1 MRTNKTTLITLAVLA
16 TLSFCCLNIK
26 AETRF
31 KKTRY
36 YYEIKVYHLKTQD
49 QINKTEQYLK
59 TAYLPALHRIGI
71 SKVGVFK
78 ALDNDTTSDKRIYV
92 FIPSASIEAFSK
104 IDEQLFN
111 DGQLKSDGATYLN
124 AAYNE
129 APYER
134 IETIL
139 LKAFTDRPQFST
151 PLLTSPLTERVYEL
165 RSYESATDYLYRQK
179 VKMFNAGKEVDIF
192 TKLNFNPVFYGEVIA
207 GGRMP
212 NLMYMTTFNNKA
224 DRDEHWKQ
232 FGDGADWKQLSS
244 LPEYQHTISKADIT
258 FLRPTEYS
266 DF

>member
-1 MRTNKTTLITLAVLA
+1 MRTNKSTLIILSILVTL
-16 TLSFCCLNIK
+16 TFCFLNVT

-36 YYEIKVYHLKTQD
+36 FYEIKVYHLKTQE
-49 QINKTEQYLK
+49 QINKTEQFLK

-78 ALDNDTTSDKRIYV
+78 AIGNDTSLDKRIYV
-92 FIPSASIEAFSK
+92 FIPSASTEVFAK
-104 IDEQLFN
+104 MDEQLFN
-111 DGQLKSDGATYLN
+111 DAQLQSDGATYLN

-129 APYER
+129 APYDR

-139 LKAFTDRPQFST
+139 LKAFIDRPEFAT
-151 PLLTSPLTERVYEL
+151 PLLTSPLAERVYEL

-212 NLMYMTTFNNKA
+212 NLMYLTTFNNKA

-232 FGDGADWKQLSS
+232 FGDGADWKQLSA
-244 LPEYQHTISKADIT
+244 LPEYQNTISKADIT
-258 FLRPTEYS
+258 FLRPVEYS